1 MQMSEAT
8 EPKIQLDQYVETYL
22 AIRNQRATLKME
34 FEATDTALKS
44 EMAKLEEVLLSECN
58 NINADSI
65 KTGSGTIIKTLRE
78 NFVCSDWDGLKEFI
92 MEHSLIELMQQRL
105 HNGNLKEYMITHGNE
120 GLPPGINS
128 IREYNIVVKKP
139 TKS

>member
-1 MQMSEAT
+1 MSEIKA
-8 EPKIQLDQYVETYL
+8 PKIQLDQYVETYL
-22 AIRNQRATLKME
+22 TIRNQRDILKRE
-34 FEATDTALKS
+34 FEISDTALKS

-92 MEHSLIELMQQRL
+92 MENSLIELMQQRL

>member
-1 MQMSEAT
+1 
-8 EPKIQLDQYVETYL
+8 
-22 AIRNQRATLKME
+22 ME